1 MTALRPARPADGP
14 RVLALQSNLDE
25 PSPALLDHGLRAGGV
40 LLATADGA
48 PVGYLLAVG
57 VRFAAGSGPDE
68 PRTVAARTETAEAAN
83 GRQSG
88 VGPRTGLEPGF
99 GIELDRE
106 FPTQRDDDA
115 PSAHLAEL
123 AVAPDHRRQGH
134 GGRLLDALLARSRRV
149 TVTVA
154 PGNDAALALYRSRG
168 FERVGRRPD
177 AFADGAALVLAR
189 TTRADR
195 PSGP

>member
-1 MTALRPARPADGP
+1 
-14 RVLALQSNLDE
+14 VLALQSNLDE
-25 PSPALLDHGLRAGGV
+25 PSPALLDHGLRSGGV
-40 LLATADGA
+40 LLATAAGE

-57 VRFAAGSGPDE
+57 VRFAAGSGSDE
-68 PRTVAARTETAEAAN
+68 PRTVTAPETAEAAN

-88 VGPRTGLEPGF
+88 VGPASGLDH
-99 GIELDRE
+99 EL
-106 FPTQRDDDA
+106 PTRSDYDA

-123 AVAPDHRRQGH
+123 AVAPGHRRRGH

-168 FERVGRRPD
+168 FERVGHRPD

-189 TTRADR
+189 TTRAGR